1 MPQQMALWT
10 KTNQTDCYTIEL
22 IFLSISTR
30 EELRNQLAIEVL
42 KSRDLSLI
50 LIFQERCMFPGSA
63 LSSLRTM
70 G

>member
-10 KTNQTDCYTIEL
+10 KKNQTDCYTIEL

-50 LIFQERCMFPGSA
+50 LN
-63 LSSLRTM
+63 L
-70 G
+70 